1 MLKEFKEFAVKGN
14 MIDLAVGMIIG
25 SAFTKIVNSMVND
38 LIMPLISVFTGKVD
52 FTNWFYALDGKHYAT
67 IAEATEAGVATVN
80 YGAFISGVIDFIIMA
95 FVVFLFVRGINK
107 LRKAAEKPAAPAPKK
122 TKECP
127 YCHSEIHIDATKC
140 PHCTSDIK

>member
-107 LRKAAEKPAAPAPKK
+107 LRKAVENPAAPAPKK

>member
-107 LRKAAEKPAAPAPKK
+107 LRKAVEKPAAPAPKK